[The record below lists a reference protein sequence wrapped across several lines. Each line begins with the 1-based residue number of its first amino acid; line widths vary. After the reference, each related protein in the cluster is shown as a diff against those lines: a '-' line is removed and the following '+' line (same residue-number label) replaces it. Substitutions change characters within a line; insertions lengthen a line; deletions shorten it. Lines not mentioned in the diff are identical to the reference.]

1 MLSKCYFCYRGEDCL
16 GVCFETMN
24 KILDNFAYFP
34 RKIKMN
40 MTDDENRE
48 YETKEACYLCGDEF
62 NQIPKKF

>member
-1 MLSKCYFCYRGEDCL
+1 MDVF
-16 GVCFETMN
+16 FETMN

-48 YETKEACYLCGDEF
+48 YKTKAACYLCGDEF
-62 NQIPKKF
+62 NQIAKKF